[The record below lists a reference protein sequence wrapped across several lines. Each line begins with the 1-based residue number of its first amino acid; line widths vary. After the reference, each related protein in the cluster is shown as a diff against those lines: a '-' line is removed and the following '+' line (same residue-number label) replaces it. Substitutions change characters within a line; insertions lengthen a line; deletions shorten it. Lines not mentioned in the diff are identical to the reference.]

1 MCIRDRICIVEHLPS
16 TLVFGNFSLCQ
27 SLNHQLEMTIS
38 LACDQEVT
46 DYLGQYNERLIAA
59 KNSKDN
65 VLESLKL
72 NDQTI
77 PIRLMSG
84 GLDDG

>member
-1 MCIRDRICIVEHLPS
+1 
-16 TLVFGNFSLCQ
+16 
-27 SLNHQLEMTIS
+27 MTIS

-46 DYLGQYNERLIAA
+46 DYLALYNERLIAA
-59 KNSKDN
+59 KNSKN
-65 VLESLKL
+65 KVLERLKL